1 MALEDE
7 PKVTSNSF
15 HSDLTYDQLLDEYEE
30 LQEVYDE
37 LVEKYKE
44 SILKNKK
51 IISDLKFDKDS
62 LYEAHHDLELKMK
75 SMQANKKDLEK
86 KNQDLH
92 SLLSKVQDDHLKEVG
107 DLKTTLSKVGKNK
120 FEKPSSSKPNYA
132 KRNFNGYKQRS
143 FHKTS
148 KGKRIRSVWVPK
160 ELITSN
166 NIGAIASW
174 IPKGTKIL
182 GANTHGPKM
191 IWVPKVKTGCSRHM
205 TGDKSR
211 FLELKPKS
219 GRVVTFGDNSKGHI
233 EGIGSIAYRVFNKR
247 TLVVE
252 ESIHVVFDDNLLPRK
267 DSCDDDDVGI
277 LETNGGEKSSKVDE
291 IQTKEEA

>member
-1 MALEDE
+1 
-7 PKVTSNSF
+7 
-15 HSDLTYDQLLDEYEE
+15 
-30 LQEVYDE
+30 
-37 LVEKYKE
+37 
-44 SILKNKK
+44 
-51 IISDLKFDKDS
+51 
-62 LYEAHHDLELKMK
+62 MK

-148 KGKRIRSVWVPK
+148 KGKRIRSEEHCYK
-160 ELITSN
+160 
-166 NIGAIASW
+166 AKASC
-174 IPKGTKIL
+174 
-182 GANTHGPKM
+182 ANS
-191 IWVPKVKTGCSRHM
+191 WYLDSGCSRHM

-233 EGIGSIAYRVFNKR
+233 EGIGSI
-247 TLVVE
+247 